1 MSELHD
7 PLDDAPILR
16 KGSTPPGWLIYVYAA
31 ITDAGVV
38 ITRLDIRTDPAVDPT
53 NGVTATVL
61 ASIKL
66 PAFRAEISAL
76 LDRLN
81 EGRESVG
88 DEPEPN
94 TPGLRLLAQR
104 AIMVEEQATTASA
117 TSGRRTSLK
126 KQHDWTEQAE
136 RALAAAHQAREEKAS
151 LRSIL
156 EEMWD
161 MDREAVRSRTR
172 RLRERKYIQGK
183 GRSIQPGPA
192 LELWRERQTDAQ
204 EEQ

>member
-1 MSELHD
+1 MSD
-7 PLDDAPILR
+7 QSDRVDDAPILR
-16 KGSTPPGWLIYVYAA
+16 KGSTPPGWLIDVYAA

-66 PAFRAEISAL
+66 PAFRAEISNR
-76 LDRLN
+76 LDELSTRW
-81 EGRESVG
+81 GSAR

-104 AIMVEEQATTASA
+104 ASMVEEQAITATA
-117 TSGRRTSLK
+117 TGGRRTSLK
-126 KQHDWTEQAE
+126 KQREWARQAKQ
-136 RALAAAHQAREEKAS
+136 ALVAAHQAREEKTS
-151 LRSIL
+151 LSSIL

-161 MDREAVRSRTR
+161 QNREAVRSRTR
-172 RLRERKYIQGK
+172 RLRERKYIKGT
-183 GRSIQPGPA
+183 GRSIQAGPA
-192 LELWRERQTDAQ
+192 LELWRQRQIDAQ
-204 EEQ
+204 EEK